1 MDRCQRRPR
10 WDKSSRGGRLH
21 RPGWVLI
28 QIGVTSMQMTMI
40 EALNSA
46 LVLELERDQRVV
58 LLGQDIGAN
67 GGVFR
72 VTEHLQR
79 KFGEERVFDTPLSE
93 SAIIGSSVGMA
104 VYGLRPI
111 AEIQVAGF
119 LFVCMNQLVS
129 QAARIRFRSAGAYTC
144 PLVVRAPYGGGV
156 RTPELHSD
164 SLEGVFLQTPGL
176 KVVIPSNPYDAKGL
190 LASAVADPDPVLF
203 LENIKL
209 YRSFR
214 QETPEE
220 YYTIPLGQAK
230 TVQEGS
236 DVSLFAY
243 GAMVLVAVEA
253 AKQAQKESGTS
264 VEVIDLRTVW
274 PLDEDAIVASVE
286 KTGRAIVVHEA
297 PRAGGIGAE
306 VTAIINEHCL
316 YSLLK
321 PVERVTGYDTPY
333 PVPGLEDY
341 YLPTPAKVLTALR
354 RAMEP

>member
-1 MDRCQRRPR
+1 M
-10 WDKSSRGGRLH
+10 K
-21 RPGWVLI
+21 
-28 QIGVTSMQMTMI
+28 MTMI
-40 EALNSA
+40 EALNAA
-46 LVLELERDQRVV
+46 LALELERDKRVV
-58 LLGQDIGAN
+58 VLGQDIGAN

-72 VTEHLQR
+72 VTEHLQN

-104 VYGLRPI
+104 IYGLRPI
-111 AEIQVAGF
+111 AEIQFAGF

-164 SLEGVFLQTPGL
+164 SLEGVFLQTPGM
-176 KVVIPSNPYDAKGL
+176 KIVIPSNPYDAKGL
-190 LASAVADPDPVLF
+190 LASAVEDPDPVLF

-220 YYTIPLGQAK
+220 YYTIPLGKARV
-230 TVQEGS
+230 VQEGT

-243 GAMVLVAVEA
+243 GAMVPLALEA
-253 AKQAQKESGTS
+253 AKQAQQEMGTS
-264 VEVIDLRTVW
+264 VEVIDLRTIW
-274 PLDEDAIVASVE
+274 PLDEETIVSSVE
-286 KTGRAIVVHEA
+286 KTGRAIIVHEA

-321 PVERVTGYDTPY
+321 PVGRVTGYDTPY
-333 PVPGLEDY
+333 PVPGQEDY
-341 YLPTPAKVLTALR
+341 YLPSVPKVMTALR
-354 RAMEP
+354 QVMEP

>member
-1 MDRCQRRPR
+1 MGAQN
-10 WDKSSRGGRLH
+10 
-21 RPGWVLI
+21 
-28 QIGVTSMQMTMI
+28 MQMTMI
-40 EALNSA
+40 EALNLGIA
-46 LVLELERDQRVV
+46 QELERDKRVV
-58 LLGQDIGAN
+58 VFGEDIGPN

-72 VTEHLQR
+72 VTEGLQ
-79 KFGEERVFDTPLSE
+79 KKYGERRVFDTPLAE
-93 SAIIGSSVGMA
+93 SGIIGTAVGMA
-104 VYGLRPI
+104 VYGLRPV
-111 AEIQVAGF
+111 AEIQFAGF
-119 LFVCMNQLVS
+119 LYLSMSQLVT
-129 QAARIRFRSAGAYTC
+129 QAARMRFRSAGVFTC

-190 LASAVADPDPVLF
+190 LASAIADPDPVLF
-203 LENIKL
+203 LEHIKL

-220 YYTIPLGQAK
+220 PYSIPLGKAK

-236 DVSLFAY
+236 DVSIFAY
-243 GAMVLVAVEA
+243 GAMVNVALEA
-253 AKQAQKESGTS
+253 AKLAQQDMGTS
-264 VEVIDLRTVW
+264 VESIDLRTIC
-274 PLDEDAIVASVE
+274 PLDEEAIIHSVE

-306 VTAIINEHCL
+306 VTAIINDHCL

-321 PVERVTGYDTPY
+321 PVGRVTGYDTPY

-341 YLPTPAKVLTALR
+341 YLPTPAKVLTALKQV
-354 RAMEP
+354 MEP

>member
-1 MDRCQRRPR
+1 
-10 WDKSSRGGRLH
+10 
-21 RPGWVLI
+21 
-28 QIGVTSMQMTMI
+28 MQMTMI

-46 LVLELERDQRVV
+46 LALEMERDQRVV
-58 LLGQDIGAN
+58 LLGQDVGKN

-72 VTEHLQR
+72 VTEHLQQ

-93 SAIIGSSVGMA
+93 SGIIGSSVGMA
-104 VYGLRPI
+104 IYGLRPI
-111 AEIQVAGF
+111 AEIQFAGF
-119 LFVCMNQLVS
+119 LFICMNQLVS

-156 RTPELHSD
+156 RSPELHSD
-164 SLEGVFLQTPGL
+164 SLESVFLQTPGL

-220 YYTIPLGQAK
+220 HYSIPLGKAK
-230 TVQEGS
+230 TVQEGT
-236 DVSLFAY
+236 DVSVFAY
-243 GAMVLVAVEA
+243 GAMVNVALEA
-253 AKQAQKESGTS
+253 AKLAQQEMGTS
-264 VEVIDLRTVW
+264 VEIIDLRTAW
-274 PLDEDAIVASVE
+274 PLDEQAIVNSVE
-286 KTGRAIVVHEA
+286 KTGRAIMVHEA

-321 PVERVTGYDTPY
+321 PVERVTGYDTPF